1 MSNLIEDD
9 ACFVIHAHEYK
20 EHSLLLS
27 LFSLNLG
34 RVSAIARSARK
45 SKSTFKSF
53 LQPFMPL
60 KVTLTKGKGE
70 LYALNDCTLSGRAF
84 NLPTPEI
91 FCAMYANELLYYLYK
106 VQDSEP
112 KLFAAYLTLL
122 KALNDKQ
129 EIFVSLRRFE
139 LTLLNTLGCGISFQ
153 SLGQNI
159 LDSKFYIYD
168 VEQGFVEAPK
178 VENLPTMLSGRE
190 LNQIAQ
196 GDYSLKSLQFLT
208 SFILENL
215 LEGKEIK
222 SRKLYEDYL
231 KRLK

>member
-1 MSNLIEDD
+1 MNLIEDD
-9 ACFVIHAHEYK
+9 ACFVIHSHAYK

-34 RVSAIARSARK
+34 RVSAIARLARK
-45 SKSTFKSF
+45 SKSNFKSL

-60 KVTLTKGKGE
+60 KVSLTKGRGE
-70 LYALNDCTLSGRAF
+70 LYTLSDCTLSGRAF

-112 KLFAAYLTLL
+112 KLFAAYLSLL
-122 KALNDKQ
+122 QALNDKQ

-139 LTLLNTLGCGISFQ
+139 LSLLNTLGCGINFE
-153 SLGQNI
+153 SLGQKI
-159 LDSKFYIYD
+159 IDSKFYIYD
-168 VEQGFVEAPK
+168 VEQGFLEAPK
-178 VENLPTMLSGRE
+178 VENLNLRLRGRE

-196 GDYSLKSLQFLT
+196 GDLSLKSLQTLT
-208 SFILENL
+208 SLILENL

-222 SRKLYEDYL
+222 SRKLYQDYL
-231 KRLK
+231 KRLN